1 MNGKRTMI
9 TIENQELLK
18 AVEGY
23 CAQGYRLVQICCV
36 KESEGLALHYTFDKD
51 YDLIDLSI
59 SIVEGAHVPSITTIY
74 PCAVLY
80 ENEIHDLYGVT
91 IQDISVDFK
100 GLLYKIKAPR
110 PFNPADDAS
119 TERKGA

>member
-36 KESEGLALHYTFDKD
+36 KESEGLVLHYTFDKD
-51 YDLIDLSI
+51 YELIDVSI
-59 SIVEGAHVPSITTIY
+59 SIAEGAKVPSITTIY
-74 PCAVLY
+74 PCAFLY
-80 ENEIHDLYGVT
+80 ENEIHDLFGVT
-91 IQDISVDFK
+91 IQDINVDFK
-100 GLLYKIKAPR
+100 GLLYKVSVGR
-110 PFNPADDAS
+110 PFNPVADQAAR
-119 TERKGA
+119 ERS